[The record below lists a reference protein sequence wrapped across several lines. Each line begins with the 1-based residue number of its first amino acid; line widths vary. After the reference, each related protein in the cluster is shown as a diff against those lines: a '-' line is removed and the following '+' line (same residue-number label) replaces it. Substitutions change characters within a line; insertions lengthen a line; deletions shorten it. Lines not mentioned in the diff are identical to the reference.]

1 MVIIE
6 TLSQLLRRLRNN
18 ERGVTTVEYAIM
30 LVLVGIAV
38 ATFGL
43 GLSTAVT
50 SVFSRM
56 ISHIAIAS

>member
-6 TLSQLLRRLRNN
+6 TLSQLVRRLRNN

-38 ATFGL
+38 ATLGL

>member
-1 MVIIE
+1 MFIIE
-6 TLSQLLRRLRNN
+6 TLSQLVRQLRNS

-38 ATFGL
+38 ATLGL
-43 GLSTAVT
+43 SLSTAVT

-56 ISHIAIAS
+56 ISHLAIAS